1 VLVSE
6 GLAVR
11 VYRATETEADLVRQ
25 AQAGARDAFDALVAQ
40 HATAVVR
47 TAYTILGSQEEAD
60 DVAQETFMAAYR
72 NLGHYRHDAPFGAWL
87 HRIAVN
93 RSYDVTRRHQRQTKL
108 IDEIAAGSSGS
119 DEEDALRQAR
129 TQEQGAQV
137 RELIAGLDEV
147 NRAIVALRFLQ
158 DMSIKQI
165 AATLEMPEGTIKRR
179 LHDVLK
185 VLRRRV
191 AEGALG

>member
-1 VLVSE
+1 MLASE

-11 VYRATETEADLVRQ
+11 EHRATEPEADLVRQ
-25 AQAGARDAFDALVAQ
+25 AQAGVRGAFDALVAQ

-47 TAYTILGSQEEAD
+47 TAYTILGSQEEAE

-93 RSYDVTRRHQRQTKL
+93 RSYDVTRRRQRQTKL
-108 IDEIAAGSSGS
+108 IDEIAAGSSAS
-119 DEEDALRQAR
+119 EADDALYQAR
-129 TQEQGAQV
+129 AQEQGALV
-137 RELIAGLDEV
+137 RDLIASLDDV
-147 NRAIVALRFLQ
+147 NRSIVALRFVQ
-158 DMSIKQI
+158 DMPIKQI